1 MSHDTDTN
9 ELKNAIE
16 ILDHKVRQIFNVK
29 NRTTGNGLDLFF
41 IDLEPKS
48 NNKQIYQVKFLLNM
62 KIQFEEPYKKNDIV
76 QCKRCQRYG
85 HTQNYCNRPFYCVK
99 CGERHDTRSCTKPKT
114 EPAKCALCEGP
125 HPASYKGCPIRK
137 EKMKKL
143 NADIQAARNRNA
155 TAKQIPAEKQNL
167 NPTKKGQTY
176 AQVVLNQPDTSTEN
190 TTGTSLLDKIL
201 EKLEKLILDKLEHCL
216 STLVDKIVNILSHGK
231 TN

>member
-1 MSHDTDTN
+1 M
-9 ELKNAIE
+9 
-16 ILDHKVRQIFNVK
+16 K
-29 NRTTGNGLDLFF
+29 NRIRKTTL
-41 IDLEPKS
+41 
-48 NNKQIYQVKFLLNM
+48 
-62 KIQFEEPYKKNDIV
+62 YKKLNTLYCIHCKYIV

-85 HTQNYCNRPFYCVK
+85 HTQNYCNRPFYCVE

-125 HPASYKGCPIRK
+125 HPASYKRCPIHK

-190 TTGTSLLDKIL
+190 TTVTSLLDKIL
-201 EKLEKLILDKLEHCL
+201 EKLEKLILDKLEQCL
-216 STLVDKIVNILSHGK
+216 STLVDKIVNILSLGK